1 MSNSRIFLQALKYTV
16 LTFASI
22 HLLTSCGLMLFKN
35 IQEGSLFR
43 VTAMDRLWPVLDD
56 NLIYFIVSQLI
67 WILVLGGYFVYL
79 LNKNRTAQSDEKK

>member
-1 MSNSRIFLQALKYTV
+1 MSNSRILLQALKYTV

-22 HLLTSCGLMLFKN
+22 HLLISFSLMLFKD

-56 NLIYFIVSQLI
+56 KLIYFALSQLI
-67 WILVLGGYFVYL
+67 WMIVLGGYFVYL
-79 LNKNRTAQSDEKK
+79 LNKNRDAQPDKKQ

>member
-22 HLLTSCGLMLFKN
+22 HLLISCSLMLFRDL
-35 IQEGSLFR
+35 QEGSLFR
-43 VTAMDRLWPVLDD
+43 VTAMDRLWPVLGD
-56 NLIYFIVSQLI
+56 NLTYFIVSQLI

-79 LNKNRTAQSDEKK
+79 LNKNRATQPDKKQ